1 MTAEIEIDIE
11 DVNESILND
20 IPEPCKKCVYWEFPQ
35 DFEKE
40 KKNEDPWKKEG
51 EFEVKKKEWFERT
64 MKDFGSCGKIVY
76 YDDQPV
82 GYAQYAPST
91 CLPNISAYESKSVG
105 KLEEG
110 VVFLSCLYVTD
121 PTLRGRGVG
130 TQLLLNIIET
140 LRRKGFRAIETYARR
155 DQADNPSGPMAF
167 YVKNG
172 FHIKDRTNPD
182 FPLMRMY
189 L

>member
-40 KKNEDPWKKEG
+40 KKNEDPRKKEG

-155 DQADNPSGPMAF
+155 D
-167 YVKNG
+167 
-172 FHIKDRTNPD
+172 
-182 FPLMRMY
+182 
-189 L
+189 

>member
-1 MTAEIEIDIE
+1 MRAEIEIDIV
-11 DVNESILND
+11 DINESIIKD
-20 IPEPCKKCVYWEFPQ
+20 IPEPCRKCVYWEFPE

-40 KKNEDPWKKEG
+40 ISNEDSRKRDAEL
-51 EFEVKKKEWFERT
+51 EVKKKEWFEHV
-64 MKDFGSCGKIVY
+64 MKEFGTCGKIVF

-91 CLPNISAYESKSVG
+91 CLPNISAYESKPVG

-121 PTLRGRGVG
+121 PMLRGRGIG
-130 TQLLLNIIET
+130 TKLLLNIIET
-140 LRRKGFRAIETYARR
+140 LRRKGFRAIETFARR
-155 DQADNPSGPMAF
+155 DQADNPSGPIAF

-172 FHIKDRTNPD
+172 FHMKDRTNPD